1 MISTV
6 YQLVNNMEA
15 NYAGKVAIQYYD
27 EAQGGVVSI
36 RYGQYAQDIR
46 RAAGLLLHR
55 DPDIR
60 GKKVCLLA
68 RNSYDFLV
76 NMFSVLL
83 TGAVLVPLNLQKNWD
98 EIQYELDLVEPVYI
112 LHDGEFAGREPALTA
127 AYGDKLL
134 PVDGYKTSQWSDAC
148 AECAD
153 RDALSVILFTS
164 GTTGRSKG
172 VMISHRN
179 LFAPMDFY
187 CLPFEDIKKQTGWDT
202 SKFRS
207 FSVLPMFHVAALT
220 SSISWAIMGNTINL
234 CNDLKYFYRDLAAMD
249 SEVMAV
255 VPVLLQTIHRDV
267 VRGRRDRLGS
277 LKALTC
283 GAASMDAET
292 MSNLIQAGF
301 FICQMYGLTETVGDG
316 AWNNSQDLA
325 DIHSVGLRDPKREY
339 KLDNGELCIRG
350 DSVMMGY
357 YKDPEG
363 TAEVLDAEGWLHTG
377 DLARIDERGYIFL
390 TGRKKNVIILGSGEN
405 VSPEELEAK
414 LNQCPEVTE
423 SLVREENDK
432 IGALVWCGEGGSAE
446 EKQAAV
452 QAYVT
457 ELNRTL
463 PLYKR
468 IAAVHLSEGPL
479 PRNVAGKLLRK

>member
-1 MISTV
+1 
-6 YQLVNNMEA
+6 
-15 NYAGKVAIQYYD
+15 
-27 EAQGGVVSI
+27 
-36 RYGQYAQDIR
+36 
-46 RAAGLLLHR
+46 
-55 DPDIR
+55 
-60 GKKVCLLA
+60 
-68 RNSYDFLV
+68 
-76 NMFSVLL
+76 
-83 TGAVLVPLNLQKNWD
+83 
-98 EIQYELDLVEPVYI
+98 
-112 LHDGEFAGREPALTA
+112 
-127 AYGDKLL
+127 
-134 PVDGYKTSQWSDAC
+134 
-148 AECAD
+148 
-153 RDALSVILFTS
+153 
-164 GTTGRSKG
+164 
-172 VMISHRN
+172 
-179 LFAPMDFY
+179 
-187 CLPFEDIKKQTGWDT
+187 
-202 SKFRS
+202 
-207 FSVLPMFHVAALT
+207 
-220 SSISWAIMGNTINL
+220 
-234 CNDLKYFYRDLAAMD
+234 MD

-267 VRGRRDRLGS
+267 LRGRRDRLGS
-277 LKALTC
+277 LKVLTC
-283 GAASMDAET
+283 GAASMDADT
-292 MSNLIQAGF
+292 MSDLIGAGF
-301 FICQMYGLTETVGDG
+301 FICQMYGLTESVGDG

-432 IGALVWCGEGGSAE
+432 IGALVWCGEGGSTK

-479 PRNVAGKLLRK
+479 PRNAAGKLQRK

>member
-1 MISTV
+1 MISTA
-6 YQLVNNMEA
+6 YQVVTNMEA
-15 NYAGKVAIQYYD
+15 NLAEKIAIQYYD
-27 EAQGGVVSI
+27 EAKEGVVSI
-36 RYGQYAQDIR
+36 RYGQYAQDIH
-46 RAAGLLLHR
+46 RAAGLLLHL

-60 GKKVCLLA
+60 GRKVCLLA
-68 RNSYDFLV
+68 RNSYDYLV
-76 NMFSVLL
+76 NIYAILL
-83 TGAVLVPLNLQKNWD
+83 TGAVLVPLNLNKDWD
-98 EIQYELDLVEPVYI
+98 EIRYELDLVEPAYI
-112 LHDGEFAGREPALTA
+112 FHDGEFADREPAILE
-127 AYGDKLL
+127 AYGGRML
-134 PVDGYKTSQWSDAC
+134 PIDSYKTSAWSETGS
-148 AECAD
+148 ECPD

-172 VMISHRN
+172 VMLSHRN
-179 LFAPMDFY
+179 LFAPMDFF
-187 CLPFEDIKKQTGWDT
+187 CLPFEDIARQTGWDT

-267 VRGRRDRLGS
+267 LRGRRDRLGS
-277 LKALTC
+277 LKVLTC
-283 GAASMDAET
+283 GAASMDADT
-292 MSNLIQAGF
+292 MSDLIGAGF
-301 FICQMYGLTETVGDG
+301 FICQMYGLTESVGDG

-423 SLVREENDK
+423 SLVREENGK
-432 IGALVWCGEGGSAE
+432 IGALVWCGESGAGD
-446 EKQAAV
+446 KQAAV

-468 IAAVHLSEGPL
+468 IAAVHLAEGPL
-479 PRNVAGKLLRK
+479 PRNAAGKLLRK